1 MYRTT
6 HNSLKRKETTR
17 TLYNNPY
24 TSTYK
29 NINNIKIHSTRNHSI
44 FIQNNFQFIKK
55 TKREIPDN
63 KITFI
68 YLHIYINECE
78 WLHTY
83 NHTHLEYRV
92 STSASMLIPLF
103 KPLCLA
109 RISRVSLARQT
120 RDHISVSRPR
130 NDCDRVVETSSP
142 QERWAERAQR
152 SRRGSWKRVEMLNC
166 PPQALTYSTRQRKT
180 HESFLSLFLSSFLS
194 LSLSRHISIKAERTH
209 TNVTS
214 LSTYPSVEQKRAEK

>member
-1 MYRTT
+1 M
-6 HNSLKRKETTR
+6 
-17 TLYNNPY
+17 
-24 TSTYK
+24 
-29 NINNIKIHSTRNHSI
+29 
-44 FIQNNFQFIKK
+44 
-55 TKREIPDN
+55 
-63 KITFI
+63 
-68 YLHIYINECE
+68 YINECE

-142 QERWAERAQR
+142 QKRWAERAQR